1 MTNNYKISNFRII
14 IFFGIL
20 FIIGLFSINKLN
32 VRLHPSIQKTNI
44 HIAYSWKDAS
54 PLQIDNQMTSPI
66 ENVVNELQGIEKITS
81 YSYNGK
87 GSIDI
92 QPDKYTDIDALSFE
106 ISIKLRQIREKF
118 PKNANYPEI
127 SLNTPETEQQEEA
140 LVIYTI
146 YAPYKSYQIKHV
158 LEDKLLPS
166 LKSLHEIRKTDIA
179 GANQQEYVIT
189 YQPEL
194 LNQYNLN
201 KQDIVKAIRQ
211 YYQKTSL
218 GILQSGKHY
227 INVTLTQHN
236 QSFNPHIP
244 LKNIDGKII
253 FLNQIAQIRKQEQ
266 APLYYYRV
274 NGKTA
279 VNLIIY
285 PTASINTIQLAKKI
299 ERLINNET
307 KALTDNYHIEKTY
320 DSTAYLNKELHKIYQ
335 RTFWVIIILLS
346 FILLSTFSFRYLIIS
361 LISIVTNL
369 SIAFLAYY
377 ILNIQIQLY
386 SLAGITIS
394 FGLMIDNTIIMIDHL
409 LRHKNRQIFIP
420 VLASTL
426 TTIGALLSIYL
437 LPSKVQFNLIDFA
450 LVIIINLGI
459 SLVIALWYIPAL
471 VDLFQPQKKSF
482 RFNKFF
488 NKYFYR
494 YYEKLLKFLL
504 RFRFLSILAFI
515 LLFGLPVFML
525 PVHLDENTAFSK
537 IYNQTVGS
545 QWYQEKARPYV
556 DKYLGGTLRLFS
568 NYVFESSFYRDNEET
583 KLKVLAA
590 MERSASIEQMNE
602 VMLQLE
608 NYLLQFP
615 QIKTFTTNVY
625 SGDYAMIDISFKHP
639 NSNFPYI
646 LKSKLI
652 AKALDWGGM
661 NWNIYGVGQG
671 FRNSLGHNETINFQ
685 VMAKGYDINELNRW
699 IDTLKQNLLQHRR
712 IDKVIVSS
720 RTYPGFRPKLQYV
733 LDVNKDILALNN
745 LWDQEI
751 FQKLKTN
758 TLSLYPDTYINI
770 DNKLFPLRLESTK
783 QNTFDIW
790 HLTHQPLHV
799 NNKNIRLKNIIKLK
813 KEREP
818 EFIKKENKNYIRYLH
833 IRYIGSEKFGKK
845 AINKRINKLKNKL
858 PLGYTFEIKDRNWS
872 INQDTINWNII
883 ILFIIFIILL
893 ISIVLFESIKQS
905 LIIISIIPI
914 SFIGVFLTF
923 YIFDY
928 AFDQGGMA
936 SFILLSGIT
945 VNAVFYILN
954 HFNQL
959 KKQSHNNSS
968 IRIYIT
974 TLQDLLFP
982 ISLTVLSTVL
992 GFIPFL
998 VNGQKEVFWFAL
1010 GVGTIGGVIFSFIG
1024 VLFYLP
1030 LLIIASNKKPVFNKT
1045 ITNE

>member
-20 FIIGLFSINKLN
+20 FIIGIFFINKLN
-32 VRLHPSIQKTNI
+32 VRLHPSLQKTNI
-44 HIAYSWKDAS
+44 HIDYSWKDAS
-54 PLQIDNQMTSPI
+54 PLQIDNQMTSLI
-66 ENVVNELQGIEKITS
+66 ENAVKELQGIEKITS

-106 ISIKLRQIREKF
+106 IATKLRQIRDKF
-118 PKNANYPEI
+118 PKNADYPEI

-146 YAPYKSYQIKHV
+146 YAPQKSYQIKRV

-166 LKSLHEIRKTDIA
+166 LKTLHNIRKIDIA
-179 GANQQEYVIT
+179 GANQQEYVIN

-194 LNQYNLN
+194 LVKYNLN
-201 KQDIVKAIRQ
+201 KQDIVKAIHQ
-211 YYQKTSL
+211 YYQKISL

-227 INVTLTQHN
+227 LHVTVTRPN
-236 QSFNPHIP
+236 KSFSPHIP

-253 FLNQIAQIRKQEQ
+253 FLDQIARIRKQEQ

-285 PTASINTIQLAKKI
+285 PAASVNTIELAKKI
-299 ERLINNET
+299 DKRINKEIKRLP
-307 KALTDNYHIEKTY
+307 DNYHIEKTY
-320 DSTAYLNKELHKIYQ
+320 DSTAYLNKELQKIYQ
-335 RTFWVIIILLS
+335 RTLWVIIILLS
-346 FILLSTFSFRYLIIS
+346 FILISTFSFRYLIIS
-361 LISIVTNL
+361 LISIATNL
-369 SIAFLAYY
+369 SIAFLVYY

-409 LRHKNRQIFIP
+409 LKHKNRQIFIP

-437 LPSKVQFNLIDFA
+437 LSPEVRFNLIDFA

-459 SLVIALWYIPAL
+459 SLVIALWFIPAL

-482 RFNKFF
+482 KIGQLFST
-488 NKYFYR
+488 YFYL
-494 YYEKLLKFLL
+494 YYEKFLKVLL
-504 RFRFLSILAFI
+504 RFRYLSILGFI

-525 PVHLDENTAFSK
+525 PAHLDENTAFST
-537 IYNQTVGS
+537 IYNQTIGS
-545 QWYQEKARPYV
+545 NWYQEKARPYV

-590 MERSASIEQMNE
+590 MERSASIKQMNE

-615 QIKTFTTNVY
+615 QIKTFTTKVY
-625 SGDYAMIDISFKHP
+625 SGDYAMIDISFKNP
-639 NSNFPYI
+639 NGNFPYI

-652 AKALDWGGM
+652 SKALDWGGM

-685 VMAKGYDINELNRW
+685 ILSKGYDINELNNW
-699 IDTLKQNLLQHRR
+699 IDTLKLNLLQHRR

-733 LDVNKDILALNN
+733 LDINNDVLALNN
-745 LWDQEI
+745 LSGQEI
-751 FQKLKTN
+751 YQKLKTN
-758 TLSLYPDTYINI
+758 TLSLYPDTYIDIN
-770 DNKLFPLRLESTK
+770 NKLFPVRLESAK

-790 HLTHQPLHV
+790 HLTNQPLYI
-799 NNKNIRLKNIIKLK
+799 NYKNIRLKNITKLK

-833 IRYIGSEKFGKK
+833 IRYIGSKKFGKK
-845 AINKRINKLKNKL
+845 TINKRINKLKNKL

-872 INQDTINWNII
+872 FDQDTIKWKQI
-883 ILFIIFIILL
+883 ILFIFLVILL

-954 HFNQL
+954 HFNRL
-959 KKQSHNNSS
+959 KHFLHFDSS
-968 IRIYIT
+968 VKTYISS
-974 TLQDLLFP
+974 LKDLLFP

-1024 VLFYLP
+1024 ILFYLP
-1030 LLIIASNKKPVFNKT
+1030 LLVVSKKHT
-1045 ITNE
+1045 G